1 MWKALNKYWV
11 FLYKEV
17 ECLKI
22 LAFGGVR
29 RLLEIAPDDPPW
41 IPTVDYF
48 CSSIEKLE
56 TMVWQY
62 SVCLAC
68 VRSRIPSPDPSDPN
82 THGSSLINKQQ
93 ILRKVVASLPQLPS
107 V

>member
-1 MWKALNKYWV
+1 MKALNKPWV
-11 FLYKEV
+11 ILYKEV

-22 LAFGGVR
+22 LTFGGVR
-29 RLLEIAPDDPPW
+29 RLLEIAPDNPPW
-41 IPTVDYF
+41 IPTGDYF

-68 VRSRIPSPDPSDPN
+68 VRSWIPSPDPPQTP
-82 THGSSLINKQQ
+82 THMGA
-93 ILRKVVASLPQLPS
+93 V
-107 V
+107 